1 MKGIILAGGTGK
13 RLWPITEGVSKQLL
27 HVHDKPMIYYPLSTL
42 MLAGIR
48 EIAMITTEQDNLSFK
63 RLLGDGSTI
72 GINIKYFVQQE
83 PNGIAEAFILCE
95 DFIGS
100 SPVALILGDNIFHG
114 QGVGRNLRNFSD
126 PKGAHIFAYQV
137 NNPQDFG
144 VVVLNDELSPIDI
157 VEKPT
162 NIASNLA
169 VPGLYFYNSA
179 VTKMAKLVK
188 RSMRGELEIT
198 SLNLMYLENK
208 LLEVSVLS
216 RGIGEV
222 IIAKHRNGEL
232 GTVKTKFIGQYAKF
246 AELDGWNADSILQN
260 EYGKQED
267 QMPRNTAFKTYRS
280 RMDEEIGGDAD
291 PLDVF

>member
-1 MKGIILAGGTGK
+1 MKGIILAGGTGT

-48 EIAMITTEQDNLSFK
+48 EIAIITTEQDQPSFK
-63 RLLGDGSTI
+63 RLLGDGSTL
-72 GINIKYFVQQE
+72 GINIEYFIQHA

-95 DFIGS
+95 NFIGS

-126 PKGAHIFAYQV
+126 PRGAHIFAYQV

-144 VVVLNDELSPIDI
+144 VVVLNDDLSPVDI

-162 NIASNLA
+162 NNPSNLA
-169 VPGLYFYNSA
+169 VPGLYFYNSE
-179 VTKMAKLVK
+179 VSKMAKSVK
-188 RSMRGELEIT
+188 RSKRGELEIT

-208 LLEVSVLS
+208 SLEVSVLS
-216 RGIGEV
+216 RGTAWFDG
-222 IIAKHRNGEL
+222 
-232 GTVKTKFIGQYAKF
+232 GTVKALHEATSYIKSIEERQGQKVGCIEEISWRNKWITDKDLKNK
-246 AELDGWNADSILQN
+246 AEKYQNN
-260 EYGKQED
+260 EYGSYL
-267 QMPRNTAFKTYRS
+267 NS
-280 RMDEEIGGDAD
+280 
-291 PLDVF
+291 LLNN

>member
-1 MKGIILAGGTGK
+1 MKGIILAGGTGT

-48 EIAMITTEQDNLSFK
+48 EIAIITTEQDQPSFK
-63 RLLGDGSTI
+63 RLLGDGSTL
-72 GINIKYFVQQE
+72 GINIKYFIQHE

-95 DFIGS
+95 NFIGS

-126 PKGAHIFAYQV
+126 PRGAHIFAYQV

-144 VVVLNDELSPIDI
+144 VVVLNDVLSPVDI

-162 NIASNLA
+162 NNPSNLA
-169 VPGLYFYNSA
+169 VPGLYFYNSE

-188 RSMRGELEIT
+188 RSKRGELEIT

-208 LLEVSVLS
+208 SLEVSVLS
-216 RGIGEV
+216 RGTAWFDG
-222 IIAKHRNGEL
+222 
-232 GTVKTKFIGQYAKF
+232 GTVKALHEATSYIKSIEERQGQKVGCIEEISWRNKWITDKDLKNKAVKYQ
-246 AELDGWNADSILQN
+246 NN
-260 EYGKQED
+260 EYGLYLNSLLKD
-267 QMPRNTAFKTYRS
+267 
-280 RMDEEIGGDAD
+280 
-291 PLDVF
+291 

>member
-1 MKGIILAGGTGK
+1 MKGIILAGGTGT

-48 EIAMITTEQDNLSFK
+48 EVAMITTEQDQPSFK
-63 RLLGDGSTI
+63 RLLGDGSTL
-72 GINIKYFVQQE
+72 GINIKYFIQHE

-126 PKGAHIFAYQV
+126 PRGAHIFAYQV

-144 VVVLNDELSPIDI
+144 VVVLNDVLSPVDI

-162 NIASNLA
+162 SNPSNLA
-169 VPGLYFYNSA
+169 VPGLYFYNSE

-188 RSMRGELEIT
+188 RSKRGELEIT

-208 LLEVSVLS
+208 SLEVSVLS
-216 RGIGEV
+216 RGTAWFDG
-222 IIAKHRNGEL
+222 
-232 GTVKTKFIGQYAKF
+232 GTVKALHEATSYIKSIEERQGQKVGCIEEISWRNKWITDKDLKTKGEKYQ
-246 AELDGWNADSILQN
+246 NN
-260 EYGKQED
+260 EYGLYL
-267 QMPRNTAFKTYRS
+267 NS
-280 RMDEEIGGDAD
+280 
-291 PLDVF
+291 LLNN

>member
-216 RGIGEV
+216 RGTAWFDG
-222 IIAKHRNGEL
+222 
-232 GTVKTKFIGQYAKF
+232 GTVKALHEATSYIKSIEERQGQKVGCIEEISWRNKWITDNDLQAK
-246 AELDGWNADSILQN
+246 AEKYQNN
-260 EYGKQED
+260 EYGSYLNSLLK
-267 QMPRNTAFKTYRS
+267 N
-280 RMDEEIGGDAD
+280 
-291 PLDVF
+291 

>member
-1 MKGIILAGGTGK
+1 MKGIILAGGTGT
-13 RLWPITEGVSKQLL
+13 RLWPITLGVSKQLL
-27 HVHDKPMIYYPLSTL
+27 HVFDKPMIYYPLSTL

-48 EIAMITTEQDNLSFK
+48 EIAMITTKQDQPSFN
-63 RLLGDGSTI
+63 RLLGDGSTL
-72 GINIKYFVQQE
+72 GINIKYFIQHE

-126 PKGAHIFAYQV
+126 PRGAHIFAYQV

-144 VVVLNDELSPIDI
+144 VVVLNDVLSPVDI

-162 NIASNLA
+162 NNPSNLA
-169 VPGLYFYNSA
+169 VPGLYFYNSE

-188 RSMRGELEIT
+188 RSKRGELEIT

-208 LLEVSVLS
+208 SLEVSVLS
-216 RGIGEV
+216 RGTAWFDG
-222 IIAKHRNGEL
+222 
-232 GTVKTKFIGQYAKF
+232 GTVKALHEATSYIKSIEERQGQKVGCIEEISWRNKWITDKDLKNKAVKYQ
-246 AELDGWNADSILQN
+246 NN
-260 EYGKQED
+260 EYGLYLNSLLND
-267 QMPRNTAFKTYRS
+267 
-280 RMDEEIGGDAD
+280 
-291 PLDVF
+291 